1 MDLTRVIAN
10 AATGIVT
17 LAGLYLVTLA
27 MVSWLVP
34 ATARRFLAAFA
45 GSVFKHYLELGV
57 RLLAGASFIIAA
69 PHMAQSRAFAFL
81 GWILVGSTIVLGVMP
96 WRLHQRFAELVVP
109 QAIRYLGVIGLASMV
124 SGMAIIWSVI
134 RGS

>member
-1 MDLTRVIAN
+1 MDLTHVVSN
-10 AATGIVT
+10 TATGIVT
-17 LAGLYLVTLA
+17 LAGLYLATLA
-27 MVSWLVP
+27 MVSWLAP
-34 ATARRFLAAFA
+34 AKARQFLVAFA

-69 PHMAQSRAFAFL
+69 PHMAHSRAFSLL

-96 WRLHQRFAELVVP
+96 WRLHQRFAEMVVRR
-109 QAIRYLGVIGLASMV
+109 AIRYLGVLGLASMAG
-124 SGMAIIWSVI
+124 GMAIIWSVI